1 MFQVSERDAGKYT
14 CRAENDAGTAESTAD
29 LVIKKKQ
36 LSPVF
41 LKRLQSRTINAGQ
54 KLVLEVEVG
63 GSPLPE
69 VTWYLNE
76 NQIFDSAERQ
86 IIMEGTHCLLVIQVL
101 KVNLTFIN

>member
-1 MFQVSERDAGKYT
+1 MSGYHAGKYT

-29 LVIKKKQ
+29 LVVRKKH

-41 LKRLQSRTINAGQ
+41 LKRLQSRTILVGQ

-69 VTWYLNE
+69 VAWYLNE
-76 NQIFDSAERQ
+76 QQIVADAARQ
-86 IIMEGTHCLLVIQVL
+86 IREEGTNLRLVIPAL
-101 KVNLTFIN
+101 KVNNLI